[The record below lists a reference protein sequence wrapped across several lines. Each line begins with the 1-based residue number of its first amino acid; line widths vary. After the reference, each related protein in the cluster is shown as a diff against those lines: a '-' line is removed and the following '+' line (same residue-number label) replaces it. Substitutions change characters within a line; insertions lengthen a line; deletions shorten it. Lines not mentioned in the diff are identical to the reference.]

1 METYY
6 KSIKLAGVLPLIITE
21 KKKKRR
27 EKKKIQIQI
36 EERETCETCETL

>member
-21 KKKKRR
+21 KEKEKTNTNRGKRN
-27 EKKKIQIQI
+27 
-36 EERETCETCETL
+36 T

>member
-21 KKKKRR
+21 KEKRKKKA
-27 EKKKIQIQI
+27 IQT
-36 EERETCETCETL
+36 EERETCETL